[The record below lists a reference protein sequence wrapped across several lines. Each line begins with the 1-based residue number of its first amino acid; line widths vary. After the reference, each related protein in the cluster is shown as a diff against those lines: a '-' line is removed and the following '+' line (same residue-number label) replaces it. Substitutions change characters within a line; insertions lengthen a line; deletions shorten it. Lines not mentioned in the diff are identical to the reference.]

1 MKSFSFHLSFVDSFV
16 SKRTNQNPARNNKVS
31 NTVSHLYCN
40 FLSRKNSIKVITRK
54 LINDSMTY
62 AEYRQLVDDLY
73 DDSKTTGEN
82 HSESMLNYTKMNIQR
97 MKRLDK
103 KITLKDSTVEA
114 VSGSDKKQIWL
125 TLTEGWCGDAAQI
138 LPVLNKIAEQNP
150 NIDSRYILRDK
161 HLDVMDQFL
170 TNGSRSI
177 PKTIVLDAETLD
189 ILDTWGPRPKELQ
202 EYFLAERQKEG
213 YKWSNVSTELQRWYN
228 KDKTKTIQQELADL
242 VD

>member
-1 MKSFSFHLSFVDSFV
+1 M
-16 SKRTNQNPARNNKVS
+16 
-31 NTVSHLYCN
+31 
-40 FLSRKNSIKVITRK
+40 ITRE
-54 LINDSMTY
+54 LIDNSMTY

-103 KITLKDSTVEA
+103 KTTLNDSTVSA
-114 VSGSDKKQIWL
+114 VNDLNKKQIWL

-161 HLDVMDQFL
+161 HLDVMDEFL
-170 TNGSRSI
+170 TNGSRAI
-177 PKTIVLDAETLD
+177 PKTVVLDAETLEV
-189 ILDTWGPRPKELQ
+189 LDTWGPRPKELQ
-202 EYFLAERQKEG
+202 EYFLAEREKEG
-213 YKWSNVSTELQRWYN
+213 YKWSNTSTELQRWYN
-228 KDKTKTIQQELADL
+228 KDKTETIQQEFTAL
-242 VD
+242 VG

>member
-1 MKSFSFHLSFVDSFV
+1 M
-16 SKRTNQNPARNNKVS
+16 
-31 NTVSHLYCN
+31 
-40 FLSRKNSIKVITRK
+40 ITRE

-73 DDSKTTGEN
+73 DSSKTTGEN

-103 KITLKDSTVEA
+103 KTTLNDSTVA
-114 VSGSDKKQIWL
+114 AANDLDKKQIWL

-150 NIDSRYILRDK
+150 NIDSRYILRDQNLK
-161 HLDVMDQFL
+161 VMDQFL

-177 PKTIVLDAETLD
+177 PKTVILDAETLEV
-189 ILDTWGPRPKELQ
+189 LDTWGPRPKELQ
-202 EYFLAERQKEG
+202 EYFLAERQKED
-213 YKWSNVSTELQRWYN
+213 YKWSNISTELQRWYN
-228 KDKTKTIQQELADL
+228 KDKTETIQQEFAAL
-242 VD
+242 VG